1 MIKKIYLFIL
11 IFTCSFMIT
20 SKVSALSF
28 NDSYGNISS
37 NNSNAIDLINYAIS
51 FDSFNGSDYVIFQ
64 SEQYSYYIVWGDLTY
79 NNGSFTGKNIE
90 YINYYRISTGTG
102 YNYTYDYNYG
112 TDTSFSFKSDY
123 SVITNIDNA
132 GLTNENYRIFDYN
145 EKMFDLIKNFLILIT
160 GFIFVIMV
168 KNLRRSQE

>member
-1 MIKKIYLFIL
+1 MIKKIYFFVL

-28 NDSYGNISS
+28 NDSYGNITST
-37 NNSNAIDLINYAIS
+37 NSNAIDLINYAIS
-51 FDSFNGSDYVIFQ
+51 FDSFTDSDYVIFHA
-64 SEQYSYYIVWGDLTY
+64 EQYSYYIVWGDLTY

-90 YINYYRISTGTG
+90 YINYYRTSTGTG

-112 TDTSFSFKSDY
+112 TDTSFSFNSDF

-132 GLTNENYRIFDYN
+132 GLTNETYRIFDYN